1 MKYVVR
7 GNYIFGGTDTRIVNG
22 VDAARH
28 HAKWLTQSSSID
40 EKSII
45 AFRMNDKKRLDIS
58 DITGVIDMEVEA

>member
-28 HAKWLTQSSSID
+28 NAKWLTQSSSID
-40 EKSII
+40 KKSII
-45 AFRMNDKKRLDIS
+45 AFRMKDEKHLDLS
-58 DITGVIDMEVEA
+58 DITGIIDMEVEA

>member
-7 GNYIFGGTDTRIVNG
+7 GNYIFGGTDTRNVNG

-28 HAKWLTQSSSID
+28 HAKLLTQSSSID
-40 EKSII
+40 KKSIV

-58 DITGVIDMEVEA
+58 DINRVIDMEV